1 MPIDAVSDDRTN
13 ASCCS
18 RGKLDLLQRA
28 TAKGKTPPAKPEAFC
43 QRLRIEQ
50 KQRIVRAWQAA
61 AAWRL
66 ASLQRASAASRR
78 RP

>member
-1 MPIDAVSDDRTN
+1 MPIDALSDDRTN
-13 ASCCS
+13 ASSRS

-50 KQRIVRAWQAA
+50 KTGDR
-61 AAWRL
+61 
-66 ASLQRASAASRR
+66 
-78 RP
+78 